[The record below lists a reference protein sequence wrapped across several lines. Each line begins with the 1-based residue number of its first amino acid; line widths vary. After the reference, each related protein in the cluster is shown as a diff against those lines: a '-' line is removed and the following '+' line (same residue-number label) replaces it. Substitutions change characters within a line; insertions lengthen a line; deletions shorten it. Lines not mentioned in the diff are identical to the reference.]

1 MNVLNGGAH
10 AGNSLDIQE
19 FMLVPVGADTFRDA
33 LRMGA
38 EIYHALGSLVGH
50 CGVGDE
56 GGYAPSLASHE
67 EALDLLCRAIET
79 AGYRPGADVCL
90 ALDAA
95 VSAWYDAGSDRYRLP
110 KSGKAL
116 TREELLTYWQ
126 ELARRYP
133 LLSLED
139 GMGEDDE
146 AGWQA
151 LSGSLGE
158 RMQLVGDDLFVTNP
172 VRIARGV
179 EQKLAN
185 AVLIKPNQIG
195 TLTETVEAVRAAQA
209 AGWSA
214 ILSHRSGETE
224 DSTIADLAVAL
235 GCAQIKAGAPCRG
248 ERTAKY
254 NRLLAIEQAL
264 GGNARYAGRAAFTVF
279 RSARHAGRKDTLM
292 NEPKRRAA
300 RHSLTGTGLYI
311 ALFLGL
317 TALAVA
323 GYWMLLPSSAN
334 KTPTNVTE
342 PPVTTPITA
351 EPVTPDVPEV
361 KPEEPAEPVQS
372 VVEVT
377 VSEKEPEATEPVTP
391 VAPRLIVSP
400 LSGETVAAFSM
411 DELAYS
417 ETLADWRT
425 HDGIDIKADAGTQVL
440 AASSGTVLSV
450 ADDDLMGTTVVIA
463 HDGGYETT
471 YSNLQSVP
479 TVAPEQY
486 VSAGQV
492 IGAVGTTSLAEASM
506 SPHLHFS
513 VTKDGEIID
522 PQEFLKS

>member
-1 MNVLNGGAH
+1 
-10 AGNSLDIQE
+10 
-19 FMLVPVGADTFRDA
+19 
-33 LRMGA
+33 
-38 EIYHALGSLVGH
+38 
-50 CGVGDE
+50 
-56 GGYAPSLASHE
+56 
-67 EALDLLCRAIET
+67 
-79 AGYRPGADVCL
+79 
-90 ALDAA
+90 
-95 VSAWYDAGSDRYRLP
+95 
-110 KSGKAL
+110 
-116 TREELLTYWQ
+116 
-126 ELARRYP
+126 
-133 LLSLED
+133 
-139 GMGEDDE
+139 
-146 AGWQA
+146 
-151 LSGSLGE
+151 
-158 RMQLVGDDLFVTNP
+158 
-172 VRIARGV
+172 
-179 EQKLAN
+179 
-185 AVLIKPNQIG
+185 
-195 TLTETVEAVRAAQA
+195 
-209 AGWSA
+209 
-214 ILSHRSGETE
+214 
-224 DSTIADLAVAL
+224 
-235 GCAQIKAGAPCRG
+235 
-248 ERTAKY
+248 
-254 NRLLAIEQAL
+254 
-264 GGNARYAGRAAFTVF
+264 
-279 RSARHAGRKDTLM
+279 M

-317 TALAVA
+317 TALAVT
-323 GYWMLLPSSAN
+323 GYWMLLPSSTD

-361 KPEEPAEPVQS
+361 KPEEPTEPVQS

-377 VSEKEPEATEPVTP
+377 VSEKEPEVTEPVTP

-522 PQEFLKS
+522 PQDIGLNESVIALTARSGRAALVHRLELLGYDLTQEELDATYEKFLVLADKKKEIHDYDLIYLVGDIDRMKQQSISLKFMQVTTGTLVPTATVVLKFGDHERMSTATGNGPVDAAVSAIKKLINEKVVLSEFLMQAITRGSNDVGRVHVQVECGSRTVHGFGAHTDTTRASIEAFLDALRALNVTEKIEEED

>member
-1 MNVLNGGAH
+1 
-10 AGNSLDIQE
+10 
-19 FMLVPVGADTFRDA
+19 
-33 LRMGA
+33 
-38 EIYHALGSLVGH
+38 
-50 CGVGDE
+50 
-56 GGYAPSLASHE
+56 
-67 EALDLLCRAIET
+67 
-79 AGYRPGADVCL
+79 
-90 ALDAA
+90 
-95 VSAWYDAGSDRYRLP
+95 
-110 KSGKAL
+110 
-116 TREELLTYWQ
+116 
-126 ELARRYP
+126 
-133 LLSLED
+133 
-139 GMGEDDE
+139 
-146 AGWQA
+146 
-151 LSGSLGE
+151 
-158 RMQLVGDDLFVTNP
+158 
-172 VRIARGV
+172 
-179 EQKLAN
+179 
-185 AVLIKPNQIG
+185 
-195 TLTETVEAVRAAQA
+195 
-209 AGWSA
+209 
-214 ILSHRSGETE
+214 
-224 DSTIADLAVAL
+224 
-235 GCAQIKAGAPCRG
+235 
-248 ERTAKY
+248 
-254 NRLLAIEQAL
+254 
-264 GGNARYAGRAAFTVF
+264 
-279 RSARHAGRKDTLM
+279 M

-323 GYWMLLPSSAN
+323 GYWMLLPSSAD

-361 KPEEPAEPVQS
+361 KPEEPAEV
-372 VVEVT
+372 
-377 VSEKEPEATEPVTP
+377 TEPVTP

-506 SPHLHFS
+506 APHLHFS

>member
-1 MNVLNGGAH
+1 
-10 AGNSLDIQE
+10 
-19 FMLVPVGADTFRDA
+19 
-33 LRMGA
+33 
-38 EIYHALGSLVGH
+38 
-50 CGVGDE
+50 
-56 GGYAPSLASHE
+56 
-67 EALDLLCRAIET
+67 
-79 AGYRPGADVCL
+79 
-90 ALDAA
+90 
-95 VSAWYDAGSDRYRLP
+95 
-110 KSGKAL
+110 
-116 TREELLTYWQ
+116 
-126 ELARRYP
+126 
-133 LLSLED
+133 
-139 GMGEDDE
+139 
-146 AGWQA
+146 
-151 LSGSLGE
+151 
-158 RMQLVGDDLFVTNP
+158 
-172 VRIARGV
+172 
-179 EQKLAN
+179 
-185 AVLIKPNQIG
+185 
-195 TLTETVEAVRAAQA
+195 
-209 AGWSA
+209 
-214 ILSHRSGETE
+214 
-224 DSTIADLAVAL
+224 
-235 GCAQIKAGAPCRG
+235 
-248 ERTAKY
+248 
-254 NRLLAIEQAL
+254 
-264 GGNARYAGRAAFTVF
+264 
-279 RSARHAGRKDTLM
+279 M

-323 GYWMLLPSSAN
+323 GYWMLLPSSTD

-377 VSEKEPEATEPVTP
+377 VLEKEPEATEPVTP

-425 HDGIDIKADAGTQVL
+425 HDG
-440 AASSGTVLSV
+440 
-450 ADDDLMGTTVVIA
+450 
-463 HDGGYETT
+463 GYETT

-492 IGAVGTTSLAEASM
+492 IGAVGATSLAEASM
-506 SPHLHFS
+506 APHLHFS

>member
-1 MNVLNGGAH
+1 
-10 AGNSLDIQE
+10 
-19 FMLVPVGADTFRDA
+19 
-33 LRMGA
+33 
-38 EIYHALGSLVGH
+38 
-50 CGVGDE
+50 
-56 GGYAPSLASHE
+56 
-67 EALDLLCRAIET
+67 
-79 AGYRPGADVCL
+79 
-90 ALDAA
+90 
-95 VSAWYDAGSDRYRLP
+95 
-110 KSGKAL
+110 
-116 TREELLTYWQ
+116 
-126 ELARRYP
+126 
-133 LLSLED
+133 
-139 GMGEDDE
+139 
-146 AGWQA
+146 
-151 LSGSLGE
+151 
-158 RMQLVGDDLFVTNP
+158 
-172 VRIARGV
+172 
-179 EQKLAN
+179 
-185 AVLIKPNQIG
+185 
-195 TLTETVEAVRAAQA
+195 
-209 AGWSA
+209 
-214 ILSHRSGETE
+214 
-224 DSTIADLAVAL
+224 
-235 GCAQIKAGAPCRG
+235 
-248 ERTAKY
+248 
-254 NRLLAIEQAL
+254 
-264 GGNARYAGRAAFTVF
+264 
-279 RSARHAGRKDTLM
+279 M

-323 GYWMLLPSSAN
+323 GYWMLLPSSAD

-377 VSEKEPEATEPVTP
+377 VSEKEPEVTEPVTP

-400 LSGETVAAFSM
+400 LSGETVAAYCM

-506 SPHLHFS
+506 APHLHFS

>member
-1 MNVLNGGAH
+1 
-10 AGNSLDIQE
+10 
-19 FMLVPVGADTFRDA
+19 
-33 LRMGA
+33 
-38 EIYHALGSLVGH
+38 
-50 CGVGDE
+50 
-56 GGYAPSLASHE
+56 
-67 EALDLLCRAIET
+67 
-79 AGYRPGADVCL
+79 
-90 ALDAA
+90 
-95 VSAWYDAGSDRYRLP
+95 
-110 KSGKAL
+110 
-116 TREELLTYWQ
+116 
-126 ELARRYP
+126 
-133 LLSLED
+133 
-139 GMGEDDE
+139 
-146 AGWQA
+146 
-151 LSGSLGE
+151 
-158 RMQLVGDDLFVTNP
+158 
-172 VRIARGV
+172 
-179 EQKLAN
+179 
-185 AVLIKPNQIG
+185 
-195 TLTETVEAVRAAQA
+195 
-209 AGWSA
+209 
-214 ILSHRSGETE
+214 
-224 DSTIADLAVAL
+224 
-235 GCAQIKAGAPCRG
+235 
-248 ERTAKY
+248 
-254 NRLLAIEQAL
+254 
-264 GGNARYAGRAAFTVF
+264 
-279 RSARHAGRKDTLM
+279 M

-323 GYWMLLPSSAN
+323 GYWMLLPSSAD
-334 KTPTNVTE
+334 KTPTNATK

-361 KPEEPAEPVQS
+361 KPEEPAEPV
-372 VVEVT
+372 
-377 VSEKEPEATEPVTP
+377 EKEPEATEPVTP

-506 SPHLHFS
+506 APHLHFS

>member
-1 MNVLNGGAH
+1 
-10 AGNSLDIQE
+10 
-19 FMLVPVGADTFRDA
+19 
-33 LRMGA
+33 
-38 EIYHALGSLVGH
+38 
-50 CGVGDE
+50 
-56 GGYAPSLASHE
+56 
-67 EALDLLCRAIET
+67 
-79 AGYRPGADVCL
+79 
-90 ALDAA
+90 
-95 VSAWYDAGSDRYRLP
+95 
-110 KSGKAL
+110 
-116 TREELLTYWQ
+116 
-126 ELARRYP
+126 
-133 LLSLED
+133 
-139 GMGEDDE
+139 
-146 AGWQA
+146 
-151 LSGSLGE
+151 
-158 RMQLVGDDLFVTNP
+158 
-172 VRIARGV
+172 
-179 EQKLAN
+179 
-185 AVLIKPNQIG
+185 
-195 TLTETVEAVRAAQA
+195 
-209 AGWSA
+209 
-214 ILSHRSGETE
+214 
-224 DSTIADLAVAL
+224 
-235 GCAQIKAGAPCRG
+235 
-248 ERTAKY
+248 
-254 NRLLAIEQAL
+254 
-264 GGNARYAGRAAFTVF
+264 
-279 RSARHAGRKDTLM
+279 M

-323 GYWMLLPSSAN
+323 GYWMLLPSSAD

-342 PPVTTPITA
+342 PP
-351 EPVTPDVPEV
+351 
-361 KPEEPAEPVQS
+361 
-372 VVEVT
+372 
-377 VSEKEPEATEPVTP
+377 EPVTP

>member
-1 MNVLNGGAH
+1 
-10 AGNSLDIQE
+10 
-19 FMLVPVGADTFRDA
+19 
-33 LRMGA
+33 
-38 EIYHALGSLVGH
+38 
-50 CGVGDE
+50 
-56 GGYAPSLASHE
+56 
-67 EALDLLCRAIET
+67 
-79 AGYRPGADVCL
+79 
-90 ALDAA
+90 
-95 VSAWYDAGSDRYRLP
+95 
-110 KSGKAL
+110 
-116 TREELLTYWQ
+116 
-126 ELARRYP
+126 
-133 LLSLED
+133 
-139 GMGEDDE
+139 
-146 AGWQA
+146 
-151 LSGSLGE
+151 
-158 RMQLVGDDLFVTNP
+158 
-172 VRIARGV
+172 
-179 EQKLAN
+179 
-185 AVLIKPNQIG
+185 
-195 TLTETVEAVRAAQA
+195 
-209 AGWSA
+209 
-214 ILSHRSGETE
+214 
-224 DSTIADLAVAL
+224 
-235 GCAQIKAGAPCRG
+235 
-248 ERTAKY
+248 
-254 NRLLAIEQAL
+254 
-264 GGNARYAGRAAFTVF
+264 
-279 RSARHAGRKDTLM
+279 M
-292 NEPKRRAA
+292 NEPKRRTA

-323 GYWMLLPSSAN
+323 GYWMLLPSSAD

-377 VSEKEPEATEPVTP
+377 VLEKEPEATEPVTP

-492 IGAVGTTSLAEASM
+492 IGAVGATSLAEASM
-506 SPHLHFS
+506 APHLHFS

>member
-1 MNVLNGGAH
+1 
-10 AGNSLDIQE
+10 
-19 FMLVPVGADTFRDA
+19 
-33 LRMGA
+33 
-38 EIYHALGSLVGH
+38 
-50 CGVGDE
+50 
-56 GGYAPSLASHE
+56 
-67 EALDLLCRAIET
+67 
-79 AGYRPGADVCL
+79 
-90 ALDAA
+90 
-95 VSAWYDAGSDRYRLP
+95 
-110 KSGKAL
+110 
-116 TREELLTYWQ
+116 
-126 ELARRYP
+126 
-133 LLSLED
+133 
-139 GMGEDDE
+139 
-146 AGWQA
+146 
-151 LSGSLGE
+151 
-158 RMQLVGDDLFVTNP
+158 
-172 VRIARGV
+172 
-179 EQKLAN
+179 
-185 AVLIKPNQIG
+185 
-195 TLTETVEAVRAAQA
+195 
-209 AGWSA
+209 
-214 ILSHRSGETE
+214 
-224 DSTIADLAVAL
+224 
-235 GCAQIKAGAPCRG
+235 
-248 ERTAKY
+248 
-254 NRLLAIEQAL
+254 
-264 GGNARYAGRAAFTVF
+264 
-279 RSARHAGRKDTLM
+279 M

-317 TALAVA
+317 TALAVT
-323 GYWMLLPSSAN
+323 GYWMLLPSSTD

-377 VSEKEPEATEPVTP
+377 VPG
-391 VAPRLIVSP
+391 LIVSP

-506 SPHLHFS
+506 APHLHFS

>member
-1 MNVLNGGAH
+1 
-10 AGNSLDIQE
+10 
-19 FMLVPVGADTFRDA
+19 
-33 LRMGA
+33 
-38 EIYHALGSLVGH
+38 
-50 CGVGDE
+50 
-56 GGYAPSLASHE
+56 
-67 EALDLLCRAIET
+67 
-79 AGYRPGADVCL
+79 
-90 ALDAA
+90 
-95 VSAWYDAGSDRYRLP
+95 
-110 KSGKAL
+110 
-116 TREELLTYWQ
+116 
-126 ELARRYP
+126 
-133 LLSLED
+133 
-139 GMGEDDE
+139 
-146 AGWQA
+146 
-151 LSGSLGE
+151 
-158 RMQLVGDDLFVTNP
+158 
-172 VRIARGV
+172 
-179 EQKLAN
+179 
-185 AVLIKPNQIG
+185 
-195 TLTETVEAVRAAQA
+195 
-209 AGWSA
+209 
-214 ILSHRSGETE
+214 
-224 DSTIADLAVAL
+224 
-235 GCAQIKAGAPCRG
+235 
-248 ERTAKY
+248 
-254 NRLLAIEQAL
+254 
-264 GGNARYAGRAAFTVF
+264 
-279 RSARHAGRKDTLM
+279 M

-323 GYWMLLPSSAN
+323 GYWMLLPSSAD

-372 VVEVT
+372 VAEV
-377 VSEKEPEATEPVTP
+377 TEPVTP

-506 SPHLHFS
+506 APHLHFS

>member
-1 MNVLNGGAH
+1 
-10 AGNSLDIQE
+10 
-19 FMLVPVGADTFRDA
+19 
-33 LRMGA
+33 
-38 EIYHALGSLVGH
+38 
-50 CGVGDE
+50 
-56 GGYAPSLASHE
+56 
-67 EALDLLCRAIET
+67 
-79 AGYRPGADVCL
+79 
-90 ALDAA
+90 
-95 VSAWYDAGSDRYRLP
+95 
-110 KSGKAL
+110 
-116 TREELLTYWQ
+116 
-126 ELARRYP
+126 
-133 LLSLED
+133 
-139 GMGEDDE
+139 
-146 AGWQA
+146 
-151 LSGSLGE
+151 
-158 RMQLVGDDLFVTNP
+158 
-172 VRIARGV
+172 
-179 EQKLAN
+179 
-185 AVLIKPNQIG
+185 
-195 TLTETVEAVRAAQA
+195 
-209 AGWSA
+209 
-214 ILSHRSGETE
+214 
-224 DSTIADLAVAL
+224 
-235 GCAQIKAGAPCRG
+235 
-248 ERTAKY
+248 
-254 NRLLAIEQAL
+254 
-264 GGNARYAGRAAFTVF
+264 
-279 RSARHAGRKDTLM
+279 M

-323 GYWMLLPSSAN
+323 GYWMLLPSSAD
-334 KTPTNVTE
+334 KTPTNATK

-351 EPVTPDVPEV
+351 
-361 KPEEPAEPVQS
+361 
-372 VVEVT
+372 
-377 VSEKEPEATEPVTP
+377 EPVTP

-506 SPHLHFS
+506 APHLHFS